1 MCSGQHKDASSQGAK
16 ALRVLYAEHEF
27 SLPHGKKLD
36 DMVDKCDTT
45 LRILLSMIK
54 QLNISEGTGS
64 DLRDKTTRG
73 LSDKDTF
80 AIQCILDKVKLP
92 LEAYKCIG
100 VYSKEDCGDEGTL
113 DDGHIE
119 PMQLA
124 LRHEEHQP
132 THVHEVPQDSVFNP
146 LG

>member
-1 MCSGQHKDASSQGAK
+1 M
-16 ALRVLYAEHEF
+16 
-27 SLPHGKKLD
+27 
-36 DMVDKCDTT
+36 
-45 LRILLSMIK
+45 
-54 QLNISEGTGS
+54 ISEK
-64 DLRDKTTRG
+64 KTTRG

-132 THVHEVPQDSVFNP
+132 THVHEVTQGSVFNP